1 MKYTAPVAE
10 KLAIESINV
19 LLTSGGAC
27 NRVNCP
33 RDMSLPDIPCPVDN

>member
-19 LLTSGGAC
+19 LLTSGDTC
-27 NRVNCP
+27 TRVHCP
-33 RDMSLPDIPCPVDN
+33 RDMSLPDMPCQID